1 MGVAAARRFKGS
13 SSRAYRAGP
22 RGAVSRGALGTARAD
37 IGLVWS
43 QAVVNEP
50 RTLWDRMNDDRELI
64 GLKTV
69 LVASLLLLTAIV
81 EWVI

>member
-1 MGVAAARRFKGS
+1 MGVAAARRSKVSG
-13 SSRAYRAGP
+13 SRAYRTGP
-22 RGAVSRGALGTARAD
+22 RRAVSRGPLGTARAN

-43 QAVVNEP
+43 QGGVDE
-50 RTLWDRMNDDRELI
+50 RKSLWDRMNDDRELI

-69 LVASLLLLTAIV
+69 LVASLLVLTAIL